1 MAADGIV
8 ALTIRNT
15 SDIQSGLFEKWSR
28 NLVSIRLLLAGKLI
42 MKFMPG
48 MAAFVIIARLNF
60 III

>member
-15 SDIQSGLFEKWSR
+15 SDIQSGLFGKWSR

-42 MKFMPG
+42 MNLCLG
-48 MAAFVIIARLNF
+48 WLLL
-60 III
+60 